1 MIMQNRN
8 KFYPIICVLMLLLFF
23 VSATYGQTFKDTRVI
38 NTHSSETLK
47 AGNLDIR
54 IAHRFGDLLGTNG
67 GWPTFYG
74 LENVADVMIG
84 AEYGISDKFMIGLNR
99 TKGVGPLK
107 QLVNGFAK
115 YQLVGANTDDGID
128 MTLLLLASGSTMS
141 KSTNTDLL
149 NSFPESIHRMSYHS
163 QIILAKRFSS
173 NFSLQIHGS
182 YTHRNLV
189 NENDENGIISA
200 GFASRIN
207 VNKWLGLIIDLNY
220 PFSALRTE
228 ENGYHPSLGLGF
240 EFETGGGHIFQLNF
254 TNSQAIIET
263 DYIPN
268 TTSNWF
274 DGQFRMG
281 FTISRLF
288 NI

>member
-1 MIMQNRN
+1 MIMQNKN
-8 KFYPIICVLMLLLFF
+8 KFYPFFGFVLILLFC
-23 VSATYGQTFKDTRVI
+23 VCELQGQTFKDTRVI

-47 AGNLDIR
+47 ARSLDIR

-74 LENVADVMIG
+74 LENVADVLIG
-84 AEYGISDKFMIGLNR
+84 AELGLSDQLMIGVNR

-115 YQLVGANTDDGID
+115 YQLVGSNTDDGID
-128 MTLLLLASGSTMS
+128 MTILLMASGSTMS
-141 KSTNTDLL
+141 KSTNPDLL
-149 NSFPESIHRMSYHS
+149 NSFPESVHRMSYHS
-163 QIILAKRFSS
+163 QLILAKRFSS

-200 GFASRIN
+200 GFASRIS

-220 PFSALRTE
+220 PISDLRTE
-228 ENGYHPSLGLGF
+228 DNGYYPSLGVGF